1 MERIYMI
8 CILFVFVS
16 NTYGNN
22 RKLNCEP
29 RLRIVSTE
37 QNGEFYSPFRVE
49 VHRCDGGVKQPSHYH
64 CVAKNSTKVYFIL
77 TNSDINKKENI
88 PIVNHTSC
96 VEKCVCKC
104 PGETHTP
111 DCPSEMSWDQKA
123 CMCKAEQSKTECAT
137 GRTEGKGQISV
148 VMFVVSLFI
157 ELVAVLI
164 IVFLVVDACKYK
176 KHSEGVIYRTTQFVR
191 QISSGENEG
200 FRCNTLKR
208 ERDTSGSVT
217 LLYDIRNGNV
227 PNGKADI

>member
-1 MERIYMI
+1 
-8 CILFVFVS
+8 
-16 NTYGNN
+16 
-22 RKLNCEP
+22 
-29 RLRIVSTE
+29 
-37 QNGEFYSPFRVE
+37 
-49 VHRCDGGVKQPSHYH
+49 
-64 CVAKNSTKVYFIL
+64 
-77 TNSDINKKENI
+77 
-88 PIVNHTSC
+88 
-96 VEKCVCKC
+96 
-104 PGETHTP
+104 
-111 DCPSEMSWDQKA
+111 
-123 CMCKAEQSKTECAT
+123 
-137 GRTEGKGQISV
+137 
-148 VMFVVSLFI
+148 MFVVSLFI